1 MYSPKK
7 LIENLEPYLEQ
18 SDDSIIKRYKE
29 ALEKL
34 DGNVELTAENIRSGL
49 ELAEHEEGGFFREF
63 IRTKDYTVIFYLLP
77 ENNVSSW
84 HCLKDTEETFK
95 LISGDALTIPK
106 IGADNIWISEESVTY
121 SNDIIIKKCENDFGD
136 WFGAYHKGE
145 YALVTCTCEGPF
157 DYKKFK
163 MAKKNDLD
171 KFLKKNPGEEFKQ
184 IIEHLKPKA
193 LKKNN
198 NLIRSIIQFLS
209 CCITKK
215 KNGEQTPLISKFTN
229 TNL

>member
-84 HCLKDTEETFK
+84 H
-95 LISGDALTIPK
+95 
-106 IGADNIWISEESVTY
+106 
-121 SNDIIIKKCENDFGD
+121 
-136 WFGAYHKGE
+136 
-145 YALVTCTCEGPF
+145 
-157 DYKKFK
+157 
-163 MAKKNDLD
+163 
-171 KFLKKNPGEEFKQ
+171 
-184 IIEHLKPKA
+184 
-193 LKKNN
+193 
-198 NLIRSIIQFLS
+198 
-209 CCITKK
+209 
-215 KNGEQTPLISKFTN
+215 
-229 TNL
+229 